1 MWSFVNV
8 NAAGD
13 GTNFI
18 ESNDII
24 MKNLTFAG
32 FDPVILMETKGWNAK
47 SGKKFN
53 MKKDDV
59 VNIPDS
65 MRVFKIGL
73 GWDTKLEIDCSLLL
87 LDNLGR
93 TLETVYFGN
102 LRSKDGSV
110 VHSGDNTSG
119 AGKGDD
125 EVITVY
131 LDRNH
136 KPVHQFGL

>member
-1 MWSFVNV
+1 MVICYV

-18 ESNDII
+18 ESNDIV

-73 GWDTKLEIDCSLLL
+73 GWDTKLDIDCSLLL

-131 LDRNH
+131 LDRIS
-136 KPVHQFGL
+136 

>member
-32 FDPVILMETKGWNAK
+32 FDPVILMETKGWNAS

-131 LDRNH
+131 LDRIS
-136 KPVHQFGL
+136 